1 MSDKRHHSSS
11 HAPSHAPSNTQPHR
25 GGQHGL
31 KHTGHGTFA
40 PQVSVPRGSAD
51 FAPVDDRTNHRY
63 LMGGSVTCNAGKL
76 LNLSTTGA
84 LVMSRVTL
92 GATVPFV
99 VSDGACRVACTA
111 KVVRTRCMGPH
122 RHSCALQF
130 ETLRP
135 EEVAAIE
142 HMIARHHIP
151 SMPMRE
157 AA

>member
-1 MSDKRHHSSS
+1 MSDKRHHSSNHGPS
-11 HAPSHAPSNTQPHR
+11 PSHGHR
-25 GGQHGL
+25 GGQHSL
-31 KHTGHGTFA
+31 KHTGQGTFA
-40 PQVSVPRGSAD
+40 PQVSVPRGNAD
-51 FAPVDDRTNHRY
+51 FTPVDDRNNHRY
-63 LMGGSVTCNAGKL
+63 LMGGAVTCNAGKL
-76 LNLSTTGA
+76 VNLSTTGA

-99 VSDGACRVACTA
+99 VSDGACRVSCSA
-111 KVVRTRCMGPH
+111 KVLRTRCLGPH

-130 ETLRP
+130 DSLRP